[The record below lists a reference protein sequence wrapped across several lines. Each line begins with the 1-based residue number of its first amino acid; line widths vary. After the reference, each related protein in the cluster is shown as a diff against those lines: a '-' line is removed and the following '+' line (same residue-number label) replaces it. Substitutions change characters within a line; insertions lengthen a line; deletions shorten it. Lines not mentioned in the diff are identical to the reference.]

1 MKKYATALLCVFLV
15 CGCSNI
21 TPNNE
26 KVEASQEKAREYD
39 SLIYGF
45 AEANETIDNK
55 SKIGVWAYYEDGTKE
70 FITQG
75 WTVKESLSH

>member
-1 MKKYATALLCVFLV
+1 MKKYAAALLSVFLV

-45 AEANETIDNK
+45 CRSE
-55 SKIGVWAYYEDGTKE
+55 
-70 FITQG
+70 
-75 WTVKESLSH
+75 